1 MKIRLFSIAQKE
13 LDSAIE
19 FYDAQRQGLGNDFLS
34 EVLEAFDRIR
44 NFPFAWPPFHK
55 NTRRCI
61 VSRFP
66 YGIIYFMEENVVLV
80 VAISHL
86 HREPEYWIGRI

>member
-1 MKIRLFSIAQKE
+1 MKIRLFPIAQKE
-13 LDSAIE
+13 LHSAVE
-19 FYDAQRQGLGNDFLS
+19 FYNVQRQGLGFEFLS
-34 EVLEAFDRIR
+34 EVIEAFDRII
-44 NFPFAWPPFHK
+44 NFPSAWPPFHK

-66 YGIIYFMEENVVLV
+66 YGIIYFVEEDAVLI
-80 VAISHL
+80 VAVSHL